1 VLPARAVLGIFR
13 DYAPDDGARPASP
26 QMQVLSCA
34 IASTRTTSPTLFAS
48 PQRPEREVRWLSAGV
63 DALLAQFEMR
73 IVAAEETLA
82 VVEAIRDVEKIAT
95 CVAQRS

>member
-1 VLPARAVLGIFR
+1 MRYRVDKKRLP
-13 DYAPDDGARPASP
+13 
-26 QMQVLSCA
+26 
-34 IASTRTTSPTLFAS
+34 PTLFVS
-48 PQRPEREVRWLSAGV
+48 PSEFLEGQFAGISAG
-63 DALLAQFEMR
+63 AEELLAQFDMR

>member
-1 VLPARAVLGIFR
+1 MRYCVDKKRLP
-13 DYAPDDGARPASP
+13 
-26 QMQVLSCA
+26 
-34 IASTRTTSPTLFAS
+34 PTLFAS
-48 PQRPEREVRWLSAGV
+48 PSASQKGKCAGLSAGV

>member
-1 VLPARAVLGIFR
+1 
-13 DYAPDDGARPASP
+13 
-26 QMQVLSCA
+26 
-34 IASTRTTSPTLFAS
+34 
-48 PQRPEREVRWLSAGV
+48 
-63 DALLAQFEMR
+63 MR